1 MDGGGGGATI
11 GEDGVYYARVGR
23 RDCVVRH
30 GTARHGAGREKNSIS
45 ETVRVC
51 MVAESRERYLEAHQ
65 SGFSKRQKHNI
76 LIRLG
81 QKDSIG
87 KERKKCGEHGKSHNT
102 VRLFYSLNPKPL
114 FTVSDL

>member
-1 MDGGGGGATI
+1 MDDGGGGATI

-51 MVAESRERYLEAHQ
+51 MVAESRERP
-65 SGFSKRQKHNI
+65 KRFNRQ
-76 LIRLG
+76 
-81 QKDSIG
+81 G
-87 KERKKCGEHGKSHNT
+87 KKKCGEHGKSYSRPGGT
-102 VRLFYSLNPKPL
+102 VR
-114 FTVSDL
+114 VG